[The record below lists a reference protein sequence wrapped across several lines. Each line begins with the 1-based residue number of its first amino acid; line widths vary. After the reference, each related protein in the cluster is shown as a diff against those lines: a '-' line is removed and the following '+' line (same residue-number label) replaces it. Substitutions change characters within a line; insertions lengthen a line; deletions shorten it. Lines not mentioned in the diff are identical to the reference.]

1 MIEEGRLE
9 LIRFVLDACV
19 ALAWFVENP
28 VAAYAVRVRKSLTR
42 DARALVPGFWH
53 LEMAN
58 GFAVAERRSMT
69 TANSMAAIA
78 AIEQLLVQSIE
89 NSVDFISL
97 RQVLTTAR
105 DFQLTAYDAVYL
117 YTARRERLPLATL
130 DRRLLSAAQLAGVEV
145 YS

>member
-1 MIEEGRLE
+1 
-9 LIRFVLDACV
+9 LIRFVLDASV
-19 ALAWFVENP
+19 ALAWFGDHP
-28 VAAYAVRVRKSLTR
+28 VAAYAVRVRKSLAR
-42 DARALVPGFWH
+42 DARALVPGLWH

-58 GFAVAERRSMT
+58 GFAVAERRGVLTS
-69 TANSMAAIA
+69 ANSTAAIA

-97 RQVLTTAR
+97 RQLLTTAR

>member
-1 MIEEGRLE
+1 M
-9 LIRFVLDACV
+9 IRFVLDASV
-19 ALAWFVENP
+19 ALAWFVDNP

-42 DARALVPGFWH
+42 DARALGPGFWH

-58 GFAVAERRSMT
+58 GFAVAERRGVLT

-130 DRRLLSAAQLAGVEV
+130 DRRLLSAAQLAEVEV

>member
-1 MIEEGRLE
+1 
-9 LIRFVLDACV
+9 LIRFVLDASV
-19 ALAWFVENP
+19 ALAWFVDHP
-28 VAAYAVRVRKSLTR
+28 VAAYAVRVRKSLAR
-42 DARALVPGFWH
+42 DARALVPGLWH

-58 GFAVAERRSMT
+58 GFAVAERRGVLTS
-69 TANSMAAIA
+69 ANSTAAIA

-97 RQVLTTAR
+97 RQLLTTAR

>member
-1 MIEEGRLE
+1 L
-9 LIRFVLDACV
+9 LRFVLDASV
-19 ALAWFVENP
+19 ALAWFVDHP
-28 VAAYAVRVRKSLTR
+28 VAAYAVRVRKSLAR
-42 DARALVPGFWH
+42 DARALVPGLWH

-58 GFAVAERRSMT
+58 GFAVAERRGVLTS
-69 TANSMAAIA
+69 ANSTAAIA

-97 RQVLTTAR
+97 RQLLTTAR

>member
-1 MIEEGRLE
+1 M
-9 LIRFVLDACV
+9 IRFVLDASV
-19 ALAWFVENP
+19 ALAWFVDHP
-28 VAAYAVRVRKSLTR
+28 VAAYAVRVRKSLAR
-42 DARALVPGFWH
+42 DARALVPGQWH

-58 GFAVAERRSMT
+58 GFAVAERRGVLTS
-69 TANSMAAIA
+69 ANSTAAIA

-97 RQVLTTAR
+97 RQLLTTAR

>member
-1 MIEEGRLE
+1 
-9 LIRFVLDACV
+9 LIRFVLDASV
-19 ALAWFVENP
+19 ALAWFVDNP
-28 VAAYAVRVRKSLTR
+28 VAAYAVRVRKSLAR
-42 DARALVPGFWH
+42 DARALVPGLWH

-58 GFAVAERRSMT
+58 GFAVAERRGVLT
-69 TANSMAAIA
+69 TANSTAAIA

-105 DFQLTAYDAVYL
+105 DFQLSAYDAVYID
-117 YTARRERLPLATL
+117 TARRQRLPIATL
-130 DRRLLSAAQLAGVEV
+130 DRRLLSAAQQAGVEV